1 MKNILTL
8 IIVVVFLSA
17 CGFKVVNQKQLQN
30 LNIVTIETFG
40 DKRMNFIIKN
50 KLQTNST
57 NNDKQQIFLKLTTNK
72 KKSIKEKNIKN
83 EVTKY
88 EINISTNVEFKIID
102 KLKSFKFRLNETG
115 SYSVSNQYS
124 QTLNNEKQLI
134 KTLAENISNQIL
146 EDLKSKLNDL

>member
-30 LNIVTIETFG
+30 LNIVTIDTFG

-83 EVTKY
+83 EITKY

-146 EDLKSKLNDL
+146 ENLKSKLNDL

>member
-1 MKNILTL
+1 MKNVLTL

-57 NNDKQQIFLKLTTNK
+57 NNDEQQIFLKLTTNK

-83 EVTKY
+83 EITKY

>member
-50 KLQTNST
+50 KLQTSST

-83 EVTKY
+83 EITKY

>member
-146 EDLKSKLNDL
+146 ENLKSKLNDL

>member
-57 NNDKQQIFLKLTTNK
+57 YNDKQQIFLKLTTNK

-83 EVTKY
+83 EITKY

>member
-83 EVTKY
+83 EITKY

-146 EDLKSKLNDL
+146 ENLKSKLNDL

>member
-72 KKSIKEKNIKN
+72 KK
-83 EVTKY
+83 KY
-88 EINISTNVEFKIID
+88 
-102 KLKSFKFRLNETG
+102 
-115 SYSVSNQYS
+115 
-124 QTLNNEKQLI
+124 
-134 KTLAENISNQIL
+134 
-146 EDLKSKLNDL
+146 

>member
-57 NNDKQQIFLKLTTNK
+57 NNDEQQIFLKLTTNK

-83 EVTKY
+83 EITKY

>member
-83 EVTKY
+83 EITKY

>member
-30 LNIVTIETFG
+30 LNIVTIDTFG

-83 EVTKY
+83 EITKY

>member
-57 NNDKQQIFLKLTTNK
+57 NNDKQQIFLKLKTNK

-146 EDLKSKLNDL
+146 ENLKSKLNDL